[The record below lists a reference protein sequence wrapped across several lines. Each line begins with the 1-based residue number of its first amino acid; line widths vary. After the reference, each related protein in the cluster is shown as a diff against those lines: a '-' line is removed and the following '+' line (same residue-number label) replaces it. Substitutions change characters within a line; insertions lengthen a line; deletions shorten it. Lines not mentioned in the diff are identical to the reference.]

1 MVTEE
6 SVYEAIKEIIDPEIG
21 INIVDMGLIYEV
33 DIDDTTVDITMTL
46 TSPGCP
52 AGGQIVNGTQ
62 HVTQQMDGV
71 EEVNV
76 SVVWTPRW
84 TPEMMSEDAKDELGI
99 FLIECT
105 KNNASY
111 QQLT

>member
-33 DIDDTTVDITMTL
+33 DINDTIIDITMTL

-52 AGGQIVNGTQ
+52 AGGQLVNGTQ
-62 HVTQQMDGV
+62 QVAKQLDGV

-84 TPEMMSEDAKDELGI
+84 TPEMMSEEAKDELGI
-99 FLIECT
+99 F
-105 KNNASY
+105 
-111 QQLT
+111 

>member
-6 SVYEAIKEIIDPEIG
+6 SVFEAIKEIIDPEIG

-62 HVTQQMDGV
+62 HVTQQLEGV

-76 SVVWTPRW
+76 QVVWTPRW
-84 TPEMMSEDAKDELGI
+84 TPELMSEEARDELGI
-99 FLIECT
+99 F
-105 KNNASY
+105 
-111 QQLT
+111 

>member
-1 MVTEE
+1 MVTED

-62 HVTQQMDGV
+62 HVTQQLEGV

-76 SVVWTPRW
+76 QVVWTPRW
-84 TPEMMSEDAKDELGI
+84 TPELMSEEARDELGI
-99 FLIECT
+99 F
-105 KNNASY
+105 
-111 QQLT
+111 

>member
-33 DIDDTTVDITMTL
+33 DINDTTVDISMTL

-62 HVTQQMDGV
+62 HVTQQLEGV

-76 SVVWTPRW
+76 QVVWTPRW
-84 TPEMMSEDAKDELGI
+84 TPELMSEEAKDELGI
-99 FLIECT
+99 F
-105 KNNASY
+105 
-111 QQLT
+111 

>member
-6 SVYEAIKEIIDPEIG
+6 SVFEAIKEIIDPEIG

-33 DIDDTTVDITMTL
+33 DIDDTTVDIKMTL

-62 HVTQQMDGV
+62 HVTQQLEGV

-76 SVVWTPRW
+76 QVVWTPRW
-84 TPEMMSEDAKDELGI
+84 TPELMSEEARDELGI
-99 FLIECT
+99 F
-105 KNNASY
+105 
-111 QQLT
+111 

>member
-6 SVYEAIKEIIDPEIG
+6 SVFEAIKEIIDPEIG

-33 DIDDTTVDITMTL
+33 EIDNTTVDITMTL

-62 HVTQQMDGV
+62 HVTQQMEGV

-84 TPEMMSEDAKDELGI
+84 TPEMMSEEARDELGI
-99 FLIECT
+99 F
-105 KNNASY
+105 
-111 QQLT
+111 

>member
-6 SVYEAIKEIIDPEIG
+6 SVFEAIKEIIDPEIG

-33 DIDDTTVDITMTL
+33 EIDNTTVDITMTL

-52 AGGQIVNGTQ
+52 AGGQIINGTQ
-62 HVTQQMDGV
+62 HVTQQMEGV

-99 FLIECT
+99 F
-105 KNNASY
+105 
-111 QQLT
+111 

>member
-1 MVTEE
+1 MLFSNIPKEELKMVTEE
-6 SVYEAIKEIIDPEIG
+6 SVLESIKEIIDPELG

-52 AGGQIVNGTQ
+52 AGGQIVNGAQ
-62 HVTQQMDGV
+62 QVTQQMDGV

-76 SVVWTPRW
+76 NVVWNPRW
-84 TPEMMSEDAKDELGI
+84 TMEMMTEDAKDELGI
-99 FLIECT
+99 F
-105 KNNASY
+105 
-111 QQLT
+111 